1 MNLIA
6 QLILTGIISVQT
18 NVINQ
23 SYLNQISLMDKDNK
37 DFTTMQPETINISSR
52 VLHIGDSHTA
62 GVYGKELDS
71 LMRSTEAKVQTYGSS
86 GASPSWWINGNITK
100 SGFYSKDDK
109 GNIDSP
115 ANWQEPHLTPIL
127 SELIK
132 SFRPNVIIISLGAN
146 LVKAKAENIENEVK
160 KICDIA
166 KESGAKII
174 WVGPPN
180 GREDKKPTN
189 LQNFLYE
196 HIQKV
201 ALQYGDFIDSRPYTK
216 YPASGKDGIH
226 YGGEEGA
233 KIAKEW
239 AYQVFKEIQEL
250 D

>member
-6 QLILTGIISVQT
+6 QLILTGIISVQA
-18 NVINQ
+18 NLVNQ
-23 SYLNQISLMDKDNK
+23 SYLDQISLLDNGK
-37 DFTTMQPETINISSR
+37 DFTSTIQPETINTSSR

-71 LMRSTEAKVQTYGSS
+71 LMRNTGAKVQTYGSS

-115 ANWQEPHLTPIL
+115 ANWQDPHLTPLLID
-127 SELIK
+127 LIK
-132 SFRPNVIIISLGAN
+132 EFRPNIIIISLGAN
-146 LVKAKAENIENEVK
+146 LVKATAENIESEVK

-180 GREDKKPTN
+180 SREDKKPAS

-196 HIQKV
+196 HIQKI
-201 ALQYGDFIDSRPYTK
+201 AIQYADFIDSRPYTK
-216 YPASGKDGIH
+216 YPDSGKDGIH
-226 YGGEEGA
+226 YGGEEGT

-239 AYQVFKEIQEL
+239 ANQIFKEIQEL
-250 D
+250 N